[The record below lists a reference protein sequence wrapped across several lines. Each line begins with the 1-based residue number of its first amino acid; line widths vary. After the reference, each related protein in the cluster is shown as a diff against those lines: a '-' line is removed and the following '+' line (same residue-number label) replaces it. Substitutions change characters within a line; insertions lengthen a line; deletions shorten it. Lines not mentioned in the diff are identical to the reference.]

1 MGERAREME
10 PGAGDTAFCLTN
22 LWRFSGVAARLP
34 PPVAPLKSAVGAV
47 GAVGATRLDR
57 ERWEE
62 EEIRRQLEEQREAIV
77 HRARLR
83 ETDVQYNTLHC

>member
-1 MGERAREME
+1 
-10 PGAGDTAFCLTN
+10 
-22 LWRFSGVAARLP
+22 
-34 PPVAPLKSAVGAV
+34 VAPLKSAVGAV

-57 ERWEE
+57 VRLEAEE

-83 ETDVQYNTLHC
+83 ETDVQYNTLHCWEQICEIAWRVECQIWLTSR

>member
-1 MGERAREME
+1 
-10 PGAGDTAFCLTN
+10 
-22 LWRFSGVAARLP
+22 
-34 PPVAPLKSAVGAV
+34 LKSAVGAM

-57 ERWEE
+57 VRLEAEE